1 MLKKQMAEFLLN
13 EHDSIIYVTGKE
25 DYRLEFMN
33 AKAKEFFD
41 LDKEDT
47 SYLGQTCYN
56 LFFGCDAPCEFCTR
70 PILNHDDF
78 YRYETYNDKLKEHFY
93 HRTKFITIEGKEY
106 YFKITDVYTDRIKRQ
121 LETEH
126 QLDTQNTLLRCI
138 RTLTEEPTT
147 KAAITSLLQ
156 IVAEYYKADRAYLF
170 EIDHELQEASN
181 TYEWVRADV
190 SAEIDNMQR
199 LPLSIFSHW
208 IEIFEKQQKFYL
220 SKLEEQE
227 HLDSKTYALLQ
238 KQNVQSLMA
247 VPLINKGT
255 ITGFIGVDN
264 PRQNYNDFML
274 LSSVT
279 HFILNDLEKR
289 SVTERL
295 KNLSFTDSL
304 TGLYNRNRYNHT
316 ITKLLQ
322 NPPSTLGI
330 IYLDLNGLK
339 QVNDLEGHGAGDKL
353 LQQTSQILLSL
364 FRDDVYRIGGD
375 EFVIILPCIP
385 NDVFHARIRKL
396 RQKFQEA
403 NILISLGSCW
413 RDQDVNIAQQVKIA
427 DTHMYQEK
435 EIYYKESC
443 N

>member
-1 MLKKQMAEFLLN
+1 MLAKQMAEFLLN

-33 AKAKEFFD
+33 AKAKEFFG
-41 LDKEDT
+41 LDKDDT

-56 LFFGCDAPCEFCTR
+56 LFFGCDTPCEFCTR

-106 YFKITDVYTDRIKRQ
+106 YFKITDVYTDRIQRQ

-126 QLDTQNTLLRCI
+126 QLETQNTLLRCI

-208 IEIFEKQQKFYL
+208 IEIFKKQQKFYL

-227 HLDSKTYALLQ
+227 HLDSETYALLQ
-238 KQNVQSLMA
+238 NQNIQSLMA
-247 VPLINKGT
+247 VPLIAKGT

-289 SVTERL
+289 SVTEQL

-304 TGLYNRNRYNHT
+304 TGLYNRNRYNHMVSG
-316 ITKLLQ
+316 LLQ
-322 NPPSTLGI
+322 NPPSVLGI

-339 QVNDLEGHGAGDKL
+339 KVNDQGGHSAGDNL
-353 LQQTSQILLSL
+353 LRRTAQILLSL
-364 FRDDVYRIGGD
+364 FRDDTYRIGGD
-375 EFVIILPCIP
+375 EFVVLLPRIP
-385 NDVFHARIRKL
+385 KFVFDMRIEKL

-403 NILISLGSCW
+403 DILISLGSCW
-413 RDQDVNIAQQVKIA
+413 RDHNVNILQQVKEA
-427 DTHMYQEK
+427 DRLMYEEK
-435 EIYYKESC
+435 KEYYRQRL
-443 N
+443 